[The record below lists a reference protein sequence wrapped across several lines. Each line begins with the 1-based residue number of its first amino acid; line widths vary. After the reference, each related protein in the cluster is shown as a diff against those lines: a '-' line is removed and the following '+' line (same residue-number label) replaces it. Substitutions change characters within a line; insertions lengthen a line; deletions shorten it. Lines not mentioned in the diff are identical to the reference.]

1 MKTFWVKKIDFIAE
15 KQGEKIYVQVAYLIA
30 DDKVK
35 EREFGNLLKIKDNYR
50 KIVLYLDEFSLENY
64 KGIEHKS
71 LIEFISDIS
80 WMVV

>member
-1 MKTFWVKKIDFIAE
+1 MPKNRE
-15 KQGEKIYVQVAYLIA
+15 KKIYVQVAYLIA

-50 KIVLYLDEFSLENY
+50 KIVLSLDEFSPGNY

-71 LIEFISDIS
+71 LIEFIINL
-80 WMVV
+80 V